1 MIPLIVFYES
11 SRKYCLFPVTWTKV
25 NDIPAH
31 EIVISRILK
40 LCADVFFP
48 YSGKILEWL
57 VRRKDTRFTKDH
69 LISEKQLRLKSE
81 D

>member
-48 YSGKILEWL
+48 IV
-57 VRRKDTRFTKDH
+57 VRYWNG
-69 LISEKQLRLKSE
+69 
-81 D
+81 